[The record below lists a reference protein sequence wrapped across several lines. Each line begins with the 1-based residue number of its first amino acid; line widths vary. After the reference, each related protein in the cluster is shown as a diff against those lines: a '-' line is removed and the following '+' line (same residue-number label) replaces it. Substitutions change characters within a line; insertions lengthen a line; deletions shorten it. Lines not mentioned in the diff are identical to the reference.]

1 MKTTTIYFPNKFY
14 LLNYLRLSAV
24 ARTV

>member
-14 LLNYLRLSAV
+14 LLNCLRLSAV